1 MALDVAVSQAPVEGA
16 VLWPVGRSGC
26 WSTEVD
32 YRVNVQQDRDGDE
45 TPALVV
51 ILCHRHVGRIG
62 GTSFDPVYSLGWGTG
77 PGVGRWCDAE
87 VRHGGELGGGWA
99 VSCEIER

>member
-1 MALDVAVSQAPVEGA
+1 MSRYPKHQWKERCSGQSAEVAVGA
-16 VLWPVGRSGC
+16 RK
-26 WSTEVD
+26 STIVSMCSKTEMAM
-32 YRVNVQQDRDGDE
+32 RPR
-45 TPALVV
+45 ALVV

>member
-16 VLWPVGRSGC
+16 VLWPVGRGGC

-45 TPALVV
+45 TPGFGSHSLSPPCRAYR
-51 ILCHRHVGRIG
+51 RHK
-62 GTSFDPVYSLGWGTG
+62 L
-77 PGVGRWCDAE
+77 
-87 VRHGGELGGGWA
+87 
-99 VSCEIER
+99 